1 MASSVKPASQPARV
15 GASRNIPF
23 HQQKEYTM
31 DARST
36 ALSSFKYSTI
46 SVYFDT
52 TWNMFSYYIYIFVGI
67 DVIST
72 FFIELIIFK
81 EVYLRTTLEI
91 DPCCK
96 QETI

>member
-1 MASSVKPASQPARV
+1 
-15 GASRNIPF
+15 
-23 HQQKEYTM
+23 M

-81 EVYLRTTLEI
+81 EVYLRTTLEV
-91 DPCCK
+91 DLLRNGWLHSSSGLNGG
-96 QETI
+96 